1 MVVARGKIVVIGGGP
16 AGYVAAIVAAQHQ
29 QEVVLVEKGALGG
42 TCLNVGC
49 IPTKTLA
56 KTAALYTTAQKLN
69 EFGINV
75 GRPAIEWSKVQQ
87 RKESIVKSLRKGVT
101 ELLKSN
107 DVKVVQ
113 GEATLVSPTT
123 VQVKHPSG
131 EVNEINANK
140 IIIATG
146 SVAAQI
152 PSWEVDEK
160 NILSS
165 TGILGLEKLPA
176 SLIIIGGGVIGME
189 FASIFQSLGTR
200 VTVIEVLPRLLNGMD
215 ASLVALL
222 QKEMQRQGIKFF
234 LETKVTSMES
244 RDNEVTVFC
253 QQGAQKHVLKAEKV
267 LVAAG
272 RVACTE
278 GLGLEKLGIA
288 MEGKNIKVNS
298 HMETNIPGIYAAGDV
313 IGGYQLAHVAF
324 AEGEVAALNAC
335 GENCEIDYRGVPM
348 CVYTNPELAQVGVS
362 QNEAEKGN
370 AAISIGEFPLM
381 ANGKALIEGE
391 RLGLVKVIQEK
402 TYGEILG
409 ISILGSHA
417 TELIAEATL
426 AIHNELTIE
435 ELISTIHAHPT
446 IAETLREAALVAAG
460 RPIHITRSR

>member
-1 MVVARGKIVVIGGGP
+1 MIVSRGDIVVIGGGP
-16 AGYVAAIVAAQHQ
+16 AGYVAAIIAAQHR
-29 QEVVLVEKGALGG
+29 QEVVLVEKGHLGG

-56 KTAALYTTAQKLN
+56 KTAALYTMMHRLN
-69 EFGINV
+69 EFGIRA
-75 GRPAIEWSKVQQ
+75 GKPAIEWGKVQQ
-87 RKESIVKSLRKGVT
+87 RKENIIKSLRQGVAN
-101 ELLKSN
+101 LLKSN
-107 DVKVVQ
+107 GVKVVQ
-113 GEATLVSPTT
+113 GEATLVSPKT
-123 VQVKHPSG
+123 VQVKHPDG
-131 EVNEINANK
+131 EVNEINAKK

-146 SVAAQI
+146 SVATRI
-152 PSWEVDEK
+152 PGWVVDEN

-189 FASIFQSLGTR
+189 FASIFQSLGTQ

-222 QKEMQRQGIKFF
+222 QKDMQRQGIKFF
-234 LETKVTSMES
+234 LETRVSSIES

-253 QQGAQKHVLKAEKV
+253 QQGTQQHVLKAEKV

-272 RVACTE
+272 RAANTAS
-278 GLGLEKLGIA
+278 LGLEKLGIA
-288 MEGKNIKVNS
+288 MQGKNIKVNPR
-298 HMETNIPGIYAAGDV
+298 METTIPGIYAAGDV

-324 AEGEVAALNAC
+324 AEGEVAARNAC
-335 GENCEIDYRGVPM
+335 GDSCEIDYRGVPL
-348 CVYTNPELAQVGVS
+348 CVYTYPELAQVGLS
-362 QNEAEKGN
+362 QDEVDKEKVV
-370 AAISIGEFPLM
+370 ISIGEFPLT

-391 RLGLVKVIQEK
+391 KLGLVKVIQEK

-446 IAETLREAALVAAG
+446 VAETLREAALVAAG
-460 RPIHITRSR
+460 RPIHMMKRL